1 MRRLAGFSLEATNTD
16 RPTAD
21 AVNGLIQRWISGK
34 GTASPGVEP
43 ASFTL
48 ADGRNARYELSEA
61 LSDDGL
67 VWRTVLAEPM
77 LNGGGTFVTEIEVIE
92 WPDGVAVSS
101 ILSSASE
108 GFVPQWIDVRRPR
121 FIDELLRL
129 PSTWTY
135 RGDKLSAR
143 PLRLDGDGAVELI
156 WNDSRNIPVVVISNE
171 WGADLHPTLARD
183 LASDVAGVALVASI
197 DQAASWRITAV
208 KGREWSCYGG
218 AIRIYWP
225 GIRPSSSPF
234 VNHKL
239 WTAHSLMDGVS
250 DTAEAA
256 RRIRDQIRRMVLS
269 QSAFTIDRHPRAAAV
284 IRASRRTELERFKS
298 QAQDSTKVVERLE
311 FRILELEDELDVA
324 DKDNADLR
332 AQVSS
337 YREALAF
344 APGVGVPATMV
355 TAENEAPPETV
366 EDAVAIARSR
376 YDDTLVF
383 GLEVSSGVQT
393 LAADA
398 GPPVKILKYLEA
410 LDTVTKRRR
419 KGPLGR
425 DLLKWLEQEL
435 GVKCSAESATVTQ
448 SPTERQKRT
457 WSTDTGE
464 KKFFDKHMK
473 PKDGTSPDQC
483 ARIYFEYDDDRKV
496 MVVAWVGR
504 HPGT

>member
-1 MRRLAGFSLEATNTD
+1 MRRLAGFSLEATHTD
-16 RPTAD
+16 RPRAET
-21 AVNGLIQRWISGK
+21 VNEVVQRWLSGK
-34 GTASPGVEP
+34 GTPQGADP

-48 ADGRNARYELSEA
+48 TDGRQARCERSET

-67 VWRTVLAEPM
+67 VYRTVLREPM
-77 LNGGGTFVTEIEVIE
+77 HNGKGTFVTEIEVIE
-92 WPDGVAVSS
+92 WHDGVAVSS

-135 RGDKLSAR
+135 RGTTLSAR
-143 PLRLDGDGAVELI
+143 PLRLDGDGAIDLI
-156 WNDSRNIPVVVISNE
+156 WNDSRSVPVVVISNE
-171 WGADLHPTLARD
+171 WGADLHPSLAGD
-183 LASDVAGVALVASI
+183 LASDLAGVALVASI

-225 GIRPSSSPF
+225 GIGPSSSPF

-256 RRIRDQIRRMVLS
+256 SRIRDQLRRMVLS
-269 QSAFTIDRHPRAAAV
+269 QSAFTIDRHPRASAV
-284 IRASRRTELERFKS
+284 IRASRRAELERFKS
-298 QAQDSTKVVERLE
+298 QAQDGTKVVERLE
-311 FRILELEDELDVA
+311 FRILELEDDLDA
-324 DKDNADLR
+324 AEKDNADLR

-337 YREALAF
+337 YIEALAY
-344 APGVGVPATMV
+344 APGAGAPATLV
-355 TAENEAPPETV
+355 AAEDEAPPETV
-366 EDAVAIARSR
+366 EEAVAIARSR
-376 YDDTLVF
+376 FQDTLAF
-383 GLEVSSGVQT
+383 GLDVNRGVQT
-393 LAADA
+393 LTADA

-410 LDTVTKRRR
+410 LDAVTRKRRT
-419 KGPLGR
+419 GSLGK
-425 DLLKWLEQEL
+425 DLLRWLEQEM
-435 GVKCSAESATVTQ
+435 GVKCSAESASVTQ
-448 SPTERQKRT
+448 SPTERQMRT
-457 WSTDTGE
+457 WATDTGN
-464 KKFFDKHMK
+464 KMFFEKHMK

-483 ARIYFEYDDDRKV
+483 ARIYFEYDDERNV
-496 MVVAWVGR
+496 MVVGWVGR